1 MVEDFQHTI
10 MYLFI
15 VNQVGQLH
23 SSHCSDNEMI
33 AYESFGVYPNDF
45 YYCVLDSAWISF
57 RDYQVICNPHHLS
70 SCGTGNG
77 IILPSIQHLLSTM
90 KRELFSGSGNLG
102 LLSRCQNSSPD
113 TSTLFKRRFCEMI
126 DKIQSFA
133 CPLKQKIEKQE
144 E

>member
-1 MVEDFQHTI
+1 MAKCFIAAIVLDSSSTLEPQRHQETYI
-10 MYLFI
+10 MSAWEINGLQCI
-15 VNQVGQLH
+15 P
-23 SSHCSDNEMI
+23 
-33 AYESFGVYPNDF
+33 YESFGVYPNDF
-45 YYCVLDSAWISF
+45 YYCVLDSAWIPF

-70 SCGTGNG
+70 SCGTGNR

-102 LLSRCQNSSPD
+102 LLSRFQNSSPD

-133 CPLKQKIEKQE
+133 CPLK
-144 E
+144 